1 MTLYVFDDEDGSVGF
16 NIIDGL
22 FSSPEYTE
30 FRSSSLIPTI
40 TKFTLLLLIGS
51 LRLSGEEFTSFN
63 RKGSFVSKF
72 SSTFS
77 TIECIIESMFPLSTW
92 ANTSLLLFLPLLREL
107 LMLALAKPR
116 LLTFSDDDVILTVG
130 LSLSM
135 SMSILS
141 RIT

>member
-30 FRSSSLIPTI
+30 FKSSSLIPTI

-63 RKGSFVSKF
+63 RKGSLYQNFPAHF
-72 SSTFS
+72 QLSS
-77 TIECIIESMFPLSTW
+77 
-92 ANTSLLLFLPLLREL
+92 ASLNLCSHYQL
-107 LMLALAKPR
+107 
-116 LLTFSDDDVILTVG
+116 G
-130 LSLSM
+130 L
-135 SMSILS
+135 IQVYYCFY
-141 RIT
+141 RY